1 MDPHATEL
9 FFITSVPANKM
20 QLFSYI
26 VIRLTYTQGLIL
38 ELSRSFLIEFKL
50 SKAELT
56 KFTDAKD
63 SVLFSL

>member
-38 ELSRSFLIEFKL
+38 ELSRSFPIEFKL